1 MKEDGT
7 YYAQEVADLLGI
19 NKRTLF
25 RWEAT
30 GKLPFT
36 PARDIR
42 DWRVYEQRQVDWLKR
57 NVKLLLKSR
66 G

>member
-1 MKEDGT
+1 MKEEEI
-7 YYAQEVADLLGI
+7 YYAQEVADMLGI

-30 GKLPFT
+30 GKLPFV
-36 PARDIR
+36 PDRDIR

-57 NVKLLLKSR
+57 NVKLLLKNR

>member
-25 RWEAT
+25 RWEALS
-30 GKLPFT
+30 KLPFT

>member
-30 GKLPFT
+30 GKLPFV
-36 PARDIR
+36 PDRDIR
-42 DWRVYEQRQVDWLKR
+42 NWRVYEQRQVDWLKR
-57 NVKLLLKSR
+57 NVKLLLKNR

>member
-1 MKEDGT
+1 MNKDGT
-7 YYAQEVADLLGI
+7 YYAQEVANLLGI

-25 RWEAT
+25 RWEKA

-36 PARDIR
+36 PTRDIR

-57 NVKLLLKSR
+57 NYKLLLKNL

>member
-30 GKLPFT
+30 GKLPFV
-36 PARDIR
+36 PDRDIR

-57 NVKLLLKSR
+57 NVKLLLKNR